1 LVVFPTA
8 VLCVAGEGVPLDPSG
23 VSETVVV
30 GPDVPF
36 RPAGATVMLIAA
48 GADVPLDA
56 ALELGVAIITAA
68 GEDVETAA
76 EGPLLRAGADV
87 ALTTAVGEDVVS
99 CSSLDCEDNRR

>member
-1 LVVFPTA
+1 MVVFPTA

-30 GPDVPF
+30 GPEVP
-36 RPAGATVMLIAA
+36 LIAA

-76 EGPLLRAGADV
+76 EGPLLRGGADF
-87 ALTTAVGEDVVS
+87 ALVGEDVVS